1 MRLGVRWKLFAV
13 WVGLCACR
21 QNAPTEPPR
30 TAPPT
35 PVTATDTQPEPAQ
48 GPAVVLH
55 PEGHPPVRVRV
66 EVARTPRV
74 RERGLMFRR
83 EMADDAG
90 MIFVFPVSEH
100 QAFWMHNTYIP
111 LDMMFIRSDRTVLG
125 IVENAT
131 PETDTVREVPGD
143 SQYVLEVVGGFS
155 RRHHI
160 TAGTR
165 VEFVNIPAATE

>member
-35 PVTATDTQPEPAQ
+35 PVTATDAPPEPAQ